1 MTLVAGVDSSTQSC
15 KVVIRDAETGALV
28 REGRAPHPGGTEVH
42 PSHWWAALLQAIS
55 AAGGLDD
62 VAAISVAGQQHGMV
76 CLDESGN
83 VVRDAL
89 LWNDTRSAQAAL
101 DLTAELGGPQ
111 AWADAVGLVPVASF
125 TVTKLR
131 WLAEHEPGNA
141 RRTAAVCLPHDWLTW
156 RLAGALASGPFDPAA
171 WADAPTPP
179 LDHLTTDRGDASG
192 TGYWSPFT
200 GAYRLD
206 LLKAAFGTVPL
217 LPRVL
222 GPTDEVGAASTGASA
237 SPAASGTGA
246 GVSAGSTGL
255 PGGGG
260 VAGFGGV
267 AGSGGVAGFGGAAG
281 RVLIAP
287 GTGDNMAAALG
298 VGARP
303 GDVVVSL
310 GTSGTVFAVAETP
323 SADPT
328 GAVAGFADATGRF
341 LPLVCTLNAARV
353 MDAAARIAGVGLD
366 ELSDLALQAP
376 PGADGLTL
384 VPYLEGE
391 RTPNRPTATGSI
403 HGLTLATS
411 TRAHL
416 ARAAIEGMLCG
427 LADALDALAMR
438 PERVL
443 LIGGAARSEAV
454 RRIAPTIFGVPIAV
468 PPPAEYVA
476 NGAAHQ
482 AATLVTTPDWHSED
496 TQTYEGEAAPEIRTR
511 YTHATTHILD

>member
-15 KVVIRDAETGALV
+15 KVVIREAETGVLV
-28 REGRAPHPGGTEVH
+28 REGRAAHPAGTEVH
-42 PSHWWAALLQAIS
+42 PSHWWAALLQAIE
-55 AAGGLDD
+55 AAGGLDG
-62 VAAISVAGQQHGMV
+62 VAAISVAGQQHGLV
-76 CLDESGN
+76 CLDESGD

-111 AWADAVGLVPVASF
+111 AWADAVGSVPVASF
-125 TVTKLR
+125 TITKLR
-131 WLAEHEPGNA
+131 WLAEHEPDNA

-156 RLAGALASGPFDPAA
+156 RLAGALASGPFDVET
-171 WADAPTPP
+171 WTDAPTPA
-179 LDHLTTDRGDASG
+179 LDQLTTDRGDASG
-192 TGYWSPFT
+192 TGYWSPAT
-200 GAYRLD
+200 GAYRTD
-206 LLKAAFGTVPL
+206 LLKMAFGTVPR

-222 GPTDEVGAASTGASA
+222 GPGDEVGAVVG
-237 SPAASGTGA
+237 GGA
-246 GVSAGSTGL
+246 GAD
-255 PGGGG
+255 G
-260 VAGFGGV
+260 V
-267 AGSGGVAGFGGAAG
+267 GGAGGDGVGGAGGAGGDGVGGAGGRDGDGVGGRGG

-310 GTSGTVFAVAETP
+310 GTSGTVFAVAEAS
-323 SADPT
+323 SADPS

-353 MDAAARIAGVGLD
+353 MDAAARIVGVSLD

-376 PGADGLTL
+376 AGAGGLTL

-411 TRAHL
+411 TPAHL

-427 LADALDALAMR
+427 LADALDALDLR

-454 RRIAPTIFGVPIAV
+454 RRIAPTVFGVPIAV

-476 NGAAHQ
+476 NGAAYQ
-482 AATLVTTPDWHSED
+482 AATLVTSPDWRSEA
-496 TQTYEGEAAPEIRTR
+496 TETYTGDAVPEIRER
-511 YTHATTHILD
+511 YTRATAHILD